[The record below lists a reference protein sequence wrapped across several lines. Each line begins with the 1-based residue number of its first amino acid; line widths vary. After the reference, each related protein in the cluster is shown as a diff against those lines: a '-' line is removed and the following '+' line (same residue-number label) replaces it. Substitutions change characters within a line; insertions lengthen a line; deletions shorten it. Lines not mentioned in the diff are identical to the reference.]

1 MEHALHLAAKHFVE
15 AVGPTAGNHLHD
27 PDEEDDSEEFEVA
40 DTIGKALA
48 LVTQVSL
55 LLFSSFSADAIY
67 VDSQVAPSTRLLP
80 HMLSRGRG
88 PNP

>member
-15 AVGPTAGNHLHD
+15 AVGPTTGNCPHNS
-27 PDEEDDSEEFEVA
+27 DEEDDGEEFEVA

-55 LLFSSFSADAIY
+55 FLYLLFSADDVY
-67 VDSQVAPSTRLLP
+67 VDSQVAPSMRLLP
-80 HMLSRGRG
+80 QML
-88 PNP
+88 